1 MSGSHPPQGGGY
13 RNEDVPAPRSGDYDA
28 QRGYRPAASQPVG
41 DPRYQG
47 YLSEPT
53 GHRSPDGYRTSGGD
67 RTSSGGHRTAGG
79 SHRSVRAE
87 TRWGWRMALVM
98 AGAVAGVAACA
109 VVVVLV
115 MGRAAH
121 TTGSGTDRRTTA
133 QKESNVGSKEF
144 SIVPDSCALVGNDQ
158 ATQLVDSFQQNP
170 STATDTDQHSQC
182 VWTNFGNGTGRQL
195 TVELRAIPAGGGK
208 SASAA
213 AHGIFAGE
221 EAGDTSG
228 SAGPLDTSQTLA
240 AHQPLAGL
248 GEEAYLTYSSDTS
261 QAFGE
266 AGVNLRSG
274 NLLVTVRYGGNSG
287 GAPLDQQKS
296 TDGAK
301 QAAQYVLQAL
311 AKS

>member
-1 MSGSHPPQGGGY
+1 
-13 RNEDVPAPRSGDYDA
+13 
-28 QRGYRPAASQPVG
+28 
-41 DPRYQG
+41 
-47 YLSEPT
+47 
-53 GHRSPDGYRTSGGD
+53 
-67 RTSSGGHRTAGG
+67 
-79 SHRSVRAE
+79 
-87 TRWGWRMALVM
+87 MALVM

-121 TTGSGTDRRTTA
+121 TTARGTDRHATA
-133 QKESNVGSKEF
+133 QKESNNVGSKEF
-144 SIVPDSCALVGNDQ
+144 SIVPDSCSLVTNDQ

-170 STATDTDQHSQC
+170 STATDNDQHSQC

-213 AHGIFAGE
+213 AHNVFASE
-221 EAGDTSG
+221 ESGDTSNG
-228 SAGPLDTSQTLA
+228 ASPLDTSQTLA

-248 GEEAYLTYSSDTS
+248 GDEAYLTYSSDTS

-296 TDGAK
+296 ADGAK
-301 QAAQYVLQAL
+301 QATQYVLQAL